1 MTYFKPE
8 EFKCPCGTCGLYV
21 VSIQLVD
28 TLNKLRSQLGRPI
41 YVTSGIRCPEQ
52 NRRVGGEH
60 DSAHLI
66 GEAADLACGI
76 ARERYDLL
84 KLAFPLFKRIG
95 VGRTFI
101 HVDVSPSLTQEVCW
115 LYD

>member
-1 MTYFKPE
+1 MIYFKPE

-21 VSIQLVD
+21 VSIVLVD
-28 TLNKLRSQLGRPI
+28 TLNKLRHSFGRPI
-41 YVTSGIRCPEQ
+41 YVTSGVRCPEQ

-66 GEAADLACGI
+66 GKAADIACGTSK
-76 ARERYDLL
+76 ERYELVS
-84 KLAFPLFKRIG
+84 LAMPLFKRVG
-95 VGRTFI
+95 VGKTFL
-101 HVDVSPSLTQEVCW
+101 HVDVSPALTQGVMW